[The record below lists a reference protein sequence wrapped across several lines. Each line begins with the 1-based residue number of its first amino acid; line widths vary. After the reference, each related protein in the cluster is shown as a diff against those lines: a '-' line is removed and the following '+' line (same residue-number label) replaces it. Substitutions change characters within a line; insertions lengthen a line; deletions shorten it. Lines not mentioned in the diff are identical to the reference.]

1 MDTYRRHSKE
11 VDSWGRSLFTNFRI
25 FASRLS
31 PARSGIHRSAIIRPV
46 MFLLGI
52 VWLASCSPAAAHTFI
67 VNNEMDYHDKN
78 PGDGQCQIASGVGC
92 TLRAAI
98 EEANALHG
106 ADKIHFNVSTNP
118 AIHNDGGFPLI
129 TEGLEIDG
137 RTQSG
142 YVDEPL
148 IDVDLLS
155 CPAGP
160 CDLFTVASGVPLAVW
175 GLRINGSSQR
185 YAFFSEGDLRL
196 EKMRI
201 IMPVFSRG
209 LGGLAKLTVV
219 SSELGWS
226 ISKPSIEA
234 ENSTVSISSST
245 IHHSSTQD
253 PSIEAGGVVIRGGS
267 ATITE
272 TEIKENTGWKSG
284 GIYIDGAEV
293 HLSQT
298 SVSENT
304 GWDAGGI
311 YVESN
316 AELWTEHS
324 WIGVGNEGNTAA
336 IISDGDKFG
345 GGIYSEGIVH
355 LSDTIVEGNS
365 GAGIHS
371 RGVGGNATLEI
382 SNSQIMHNSL
392 AGVYATQTDMAI
404 TDSQIQYNDNGGIY
418 LAQGSLTV
426 TGSSV
431 SGNQN
436 NGGIHV
442 EAATLLVNKST
453 ISGNTNSDKGGGLYL
468 YATLGTAEI
477 VNSTISGNQAV
488 NAGGGIAKIGG
499 IAELKNVT
507 VAQNFAGHGAGL
519 YNGIGTFRV
528 TNTIVADNSGGNCE
542 GPITSGGHNLDTRST
557 CGFSGAGDISDMN
570 AVLGPLQDN
579 GGETQTHA
587 LPNNSP
593 ALEAGDDAACQL
605 TDQRGI
611 TRPQGLHCD
620 MGAFETE
627 NPVTATPPSV
637 TWTPRRSS
645 TPTNTITLTDTPTAT
660 AQKFLFDPVNFSAD
674 LIYSGSSRTCTP
686 REVTLQVKVSPP
698 ELVYSLG
705 LFYRLVEKEGTN
717 VTPWSAGFSM
727 TPQGGGW
734 YTLTLYGE
742 DFPDTSKWG
751 HDAWLEIQF
760 VANGKDGQPVAR
772 SEVYRKV
779 TLGRCLTR
787 SG

>member
-1 MDTYRRHSKE
+1 MNPESTIQKNAPLAETGRIRSFRPPI
-11 VDSWGRSLFTNFRI
+11 WGKF
-25 FASRLS
+25 FAGSRFLTEKFL
-31 PARSGIHRSAIIRPV
+31 RP
-46 MFLLGI
+46 MLIGFLLI
-52 VWLASCSPAAAHTFI
+52 LAAGCHWPTGHTFI
-67 VNNEMDYHDKN
+67 VTNDMDYHDTN
-78 PGDGQCQIASGVGC
+78 PGDGQCQIASGQGC

-98 EEANALHG
+98 EEANAIHG
-106 ADKIHFNVSTNP
+106 ADKIHFNIPPEP
-118 AIHNDGGFPLI
+118 AIHNNGGFPVI
-129 TEGLEIDG
+129 TEDLEIDG

-142 YVDEPL
+142 YIDEPL

-160 CDLFTVASGVPLAVW
+160 CDLFTIASGVPVAVW
-175 GLRINGSSQR
+175 GLRINGAPQR
-185 YAFFSEGDLRL
+185 YAFYSEGDLRL

-201 IMPVFSRG
+201 TMPVFSRG

-226 ISKPSIEA
+226 GSKPSIEA

-253 PSIEAGGVVIRGGS
+253 PATEAGGVVIRGGT

-284 GIYIDGAEV
+284 GMYIDGAEV

-298 SVSENT
+298 SVTENT

-316 AELWTEHS
+316 SELWVDGS
-324 WIGVGNEGNTAA
+324 WIDENAAA

-345 GGIYSEGIVH
+345 GGIYSEGKVH
-355 LSDTIVEGNS
+355 ISHSIVEDNS

-382 SNSQIMHNSL
+382 TNNQIMNNSL
-392 AGVYATQTDMAI
+392 AGIYATQTDMDI
-404 TDSQIQYNDNGGIY
+404 TDSQIQYNENGGIF
-418 LAQGSLTV
+418 LAKGSLTV

-442 EAATLLVNKST
+442 EAANLLVNKST

-468 YATLGTAEI
+468 YATLGTVEI
-477 VNSTISGNQAV
+477 VNTTISGNQAV
-488 NAGGGIAKIGG
+488 HDGGGISIIGV
-499 IAELKNVT
+499 IVELNNVT
-507 VAQNFAGHGAGL
+507 VTLNSAGHGAGL
-519 YNGIGTFRV
+519 WNGFGTLRV
-528 TNTIVADNSGGNCE
+528 INTIVADNSGGNCD
-542 GPITSGGHNLDTRST
+542 GTITSGGHNLDTRDT
-557 CGFSGAGDISDMN
+557 CGFSGAGDISNMN
-570 AVLGPLQDN
+570 AGLGPLQDN
-579 GGETQTHA
+579 GGGTETHA
-587 LPNNSP
+587 LPNDSP
-593 ALEAGDDAACQL
+593 ALEAGDDPTCQK
-605 TDQRGI
+605 TDQRGVS
-611 TRPQGLHCD
+611 RPQGLHCD
-620 MGAFETE
+620 MGAFEAE

-637 TWTPRRSS
+637 TWTSRPSR
-645 TPTNTITLTDTPTAT
+645 TPTSTLTLTDTPTAT
-660 AQKFLFDPVNFSAD
+660 AQKFLFDPVNFSTD
-674 LIYSGSSRTCTP
+674 LIYSGSGRTCTP
-686 REVTLQVKVSPP
+686 REVTIQVRVSPS
-698 ELVYSLG
+698 ELATTLG

-760 VANGKDGQPVAR
+760 VANGKDGQPIAR
-772 SEVYRKV
+772 SDVYRRV